1 MGFQSPSV
9 VAPAT
14 DSPPPP
20 SVVSAPRGRPRGTNG
35 NKLSSR
41 SDTYSSSPPAR
52 SSQPR
57 GRRPATPRTAP
68 GIISI
73 AAMLA
78 LAPLRLFFTLA
89 FAAQRAVVRLAVA
102 LGLARADGRPSEWS
116 LLAAIDA
123 VDRWWNTF
131 WSWLMEICLGFPLRA
146 AIPPANGAVLV
157 TGAGSG
163 IGAHVAQTLAL
174 KGYTVYAGM
183 RTLSPDH
190 SFRLPNLHPI
200 QLDVTSTAQI
210 AAAATFI
217 LNSNAGPFIGLVNCA
232 SIPPYPTPMEFVA
245 EHDLMECLD
254 VNVVGPLRVV
264 QHFLPLL
271 RRAKG
276 RIVNVGSCARFT
288 PNPLHGA
295 FAASKTALETWS
307 DSLRVEVRPHGVQ
320 VVVVQPGAVDT
331 NLWHKSQMSSSLAA
345 MPTIVTT
352 PSTFR
357 DDKHEKM
364 YAPLHSSLNQI
375 TAETRK
381 HLISTSHTTRAI
393 LHALFDPYPKTR
405 YLVGVDARLAWFLG
419 LLPDRV
425 LDWAFWIALGKER
438 SGA

>member
-1 MGFQSPSV
+1 MGFHISSA
-9 VAPAT
+9 VAPAI

-20 SVVSAPRGRPRGTNG
+20 SVASAPRGRPRGP
-35 NKLSSR
+35 K
-41 SDTYSSSPPAR
+41 P
-52 SSQPR
+52 QPR
-57 GRRPATPRTAP
+57 GRPAPNRRSAP

-102 LGLARADGRPSEWS
+102 MGLARADGRPSDWS

-131 WSWLMEICLGFPLRA
+131 WSWLMEICLGFPMRA

-163 IGAHVAQTLAL
+163 IGAHVAQTLAM

-183 RTLSPDH
+183 RTLSSDH

-232 SIPPYPTPMEFVA
+232 SIPPEPTPMEFVA
-245 EHDLMECLD
+245 EHDLIECLD

-264 QHFLPLL
+264 QQFLPLL

-331 NLWHKSQMSSSLAA
+331 NLWHKPQMSNSIATTTAA
-345 MPTIVTT
+345 AGGDGPMPTIVTT

-357 DDKHEKM
+357 DDKQLEKM
-364 YAPLHSSLNQI
+364 YAPLHSSLSQI

-393 LHALFDPYPKTR
+393 LHALLDPYPKTR

-425 LDWAFWIALGKER
+425 LDWAFWVALGKER

>member
-1 MGFQSPSV
+1 M
-9 VAPAT
+9 
-14 DSPPPP
+14 
-20 SVVSAPRGRPRGTNG
+20 RNRI
-35 NKLSSR
+35 
-41 SDTYSSSPPAR
+41 SSSPPADR
-52 SSQPR
+52 PHHPH
-57 GRRPATPRTAP
+57 GRRPGAPRTTP
-68 GIISI
+68 SILTI
-73 AAMLA
+73 AAMIA
-78 LAPLRLFFTLA
+78 LAPLRLFFALA
-89 FAAQRAVVRLAVA
+89 FAVQRGVVRLAVA
-102 LGLARADGRPSEWS
+102 AGLARADSRPSSEWS

-131 WSWLMEICLGFPLRA
+131 WSWLMELCLGFPKRA
-146 AIPPANGAVLV
+146 VVPPANGAVLV

-163 IGAHVAQTLAL
+163 IGAHVAHTLAS

-190 SFRLPNLHPI
+190 SFRLPNMHPI
-200 QLDVTSTAQI
+200 QLDVTSLNQI
-210 AAAATFI
+210 RAAAAYIANNT
-217 LNSNAGPFIGLVNCA
+217 AGPFIGLVNCA
-232 SIPPYPTPMEFVA
+232 SIPPCPAPMEFVA
-245 EHDLMECLD
+245 EQDLMECLD

-264 QHFLPLL
+264 QQFLPLL

-276 RIVNVGSCARFT
+276 RIINVGSCARFT

-331 NLWHKSQMSSSLAA
+331 ALWHKPHIVSSRNNTITAA
-345 MPTIVTT
+345 ASITTAAAEAVVVAAGPLPTTIATT
-352 PSTFR
+352 FNPDIDHTKR
-357 DDKHEKM
+357 EKM
-364 YAPLHSSLNQI
+364 YAPLHSSLNEI

-381 HLISTSHTTRAI
+381 HLISTTHTTRAI
-393 LHALFDPYPKTR
+393 CHALFDPYPKTR

-438 SGA
+438 PVA